1 MDYRRKYV
9 RLDARVY
16 VVSLQEVI
24 GNAKTKSLRY
34 SCDR

>member
-16 VVSLQEVI
+16 VVSLKEVI
-24 GNAKTKSLRY
+24 GNAKTKLFM
-34 SCDR
+34 